1 MSITTPQSSNS
12 LDLILGSILKEVSEN
27 DFNTT
32 KSSLENLTSQENAY
46 TCIGG
51 GPNRWNMIT
60 YKNGQKSSL

>member
-32 KSSLENLTSQENAY
+32 KSSLENLISQENAY

-51 GPNRWNMIT
+51 GPNRWNMII
-60 YKNGQKSSL
+60 YKNGQKFSL